1 MSGRTG
7 VDIVLAEF
15 AAQTGLERLEL
26 GPDDQ
31 VALKI
36 GDTPVVISYVASP
49 TEFVVC
55 TIRIAGIEPED
66 LAKANAALEMT
77 FTTWMNGVMTLGLSE
92 TGRDLQGV
100 QRAAAVAA
108 QSGEFQRPDP
118 GHDRDRPGHPR
129 TDRRDGRRRRQD
141 TAGRRD
147 AHGAARQPNVLRLS
161 RCGMRRRR
169 FRET

>member
-1 MSGRTG
+1 MSGRTA

-15 AAQTGLERLEL
+15 AAQAGLASLEL

-55 TIRIAGIEPED
+55 TIRIAGIEPGD

-77 FTTWMNGVMTLGLSE
+77 FITWMNGVMTLGLSE
-92 TGRDLQGV
+92 TGRDLQGFSV
-100 QRAAAVAA
+100 LPLSLLNLENFSDLIRVMIETGLDIRERIAATGDDGAKTRPE
-108 QSGEFQRPDP
+108 GEM
-118 GHDRDRPGHPR
+118 R
-129 TDRRDGRRRRQD
+129 TAPP
-141 TAGRRD
+141 AGPMSF
-147 AHGAARQPNVLRLS
+147 A
-161 RCGMRRRR
+161 
-169 FRET
+169 